1 MTMGLLLCQPM
12 RSWKKNSYILSTVC
26 LLGLFVACSPQ
37 QELRNIVAE
46 MQRDLPVAAGDFTID
61 TVAYDTQRNRVTVSI
76 MAPTEWIFVHIVGD
90 PEAAQKQAQ
99 RFADTD
105 FGHAMRR
112 AASQMEVT
120 YRDPSGT
127 TVFRLSYQYNKE

>member
-1 MTMGLLLCQPM
+1 MS
-12 RSWKKNSYILSTVC
+12 SWRKYSYILSSIC

-46 MQRDLPVAAGDFTID
+46 MQRDLPVTEGDFTID
-61 TVAYDTQRNRVTVSI
+61 TVTYDPQHNRVSVSI
-76 MAPTEWIFVHIVGD
+76 MAPTDWIFVHIVGD

-99 RFADTD
+99 RFAETD